1 MHVRIQIEPW
11 VPAMVEFLSC
21 NGLPGIW
28 DLHAPLAVPNGQHL
42 ALINQGN
49 EMDICSD
56 YGYEEDWEHFDDRDP
71 AYEIEGLYVFRRTAG
86 QELGRKSFVLNY
98 MDHPGTYDYWLGEVG
113 APPEHG
119 RRMRAGDLCFPA
131 MMKIIQRRVY
141 LPFKV
146 LLVIIGKEHK
156 ELAYEYPPQ
165 ELTAHGLMTLLQSA
179 VETGLLGV
187 NMEEIETWIHLGFPQ
202 VKICQVT
209 TDAC

>member
-1 MHVRIQIEPW
+1 MHVRIKIEPW
-11 VPAMVEFLSC
+11 VPAMVDLRSW

-28 DLHAPLAVPNGQHL
+28 DLPAPLAIPNGQHL
-42 ALINQGN
+42 ALINRGS

-56 YGYEEDWEHFDDRDP
+56 YGYEEDWEYFDDRDP
-71 AYEIEGLYVFRRTAG
+71 AYEIEGLYAFRRTAG
-86 QELGRKSFVLNY
+86 QELGRKLFVLNY
-98 MDHPGTYDYWLGEVG
+98 VDHPGTYDYWLGEVG

-131 MMKIIQRRVY
+131 MMKIIQRRVH
-141 LPFKV
+141 LPVKV

-165 ELTAHGLMTLLQSA
+165 ELTAHGLMNLLQSA

-209 TDAC
+209 TDVG